1 MPIIITVLSIVIAG
15 ILIFKF
21 DSKGDESVRRFFV
34 GKAIGTIVIFAILGI
49 YLLLKY
55 VFHLF

>member
-1 MPIIITVLSIVIAG
+1 MLTIIIVLSFVIAG

-21 DSKGDESVRRFFV
+21 NAK
-34 GKAIGTIVIFAILGI
+34 GKAIGTIIIFAILAI

-55 VFHLF
+55 VLHLF